1 MHFES
6 FKVCFESC
14 LTM

>member
-1 MHFES
+1 MYFES